1 MAPFLLKDGL
11 FSPGYLFAFGGGWI
25 TFPWDF
31 PKKIDITKTNF
42 AKSMD
47 AKKGAMQVFF
57 FSFWRYIQGD
67 CDLYGTAMTR
77 TLCNTSTCVYGSL
90 LEIQTWFQQCMGEKK
105 RWTWRKSITTDANQG
120 VLLIRHLH
128 NHRKKPLKYQVNS
141 LGKSSYRVNNK
152 IQQENPFESL
162 PLRIS
167 TMFNRE
173 GPKKSY
179 HFSDLWKSQH
189 SL

>member
-1 MAPFLLKDGL
+1 MWKFLVGRWLLSFKRWPIFTWLPVCFRGRL
-11 FSPGYLFAFGGGWI
+11 NHLSLR
-25 TFPWDF
+25 FPEKNRHHKNEF
-31 PKKIDITKTNF
+31 CQIHGCKKRCN
-42 AKSMD
+42 AS
-47 AKKGAMQVFF
+47 VF

-128 NHRKKPLKYQVNS
+128 NHRKNPLKYQVNS

-173 GPKKSY
+173 GP
-179 HFSDLWKSQH
+179 
-189 SL
+189 